1 MLSMTFFNCLC
12 IHQDVINGLHITPY
26 EEIGKGCDNFD
37 VEYFNADYAYTID
50 GGDASDIEYENFNA
64 ASAKVTINGL
74 SIHPGSAK
82 NKMLNSILIAMEFQS
97 LLPVNE
103 NPM

>member
-1 MLSMTFFNCLC
+1 ML
-12 IHQDVINGLHITPY
+12 
-26 EEIGKGCDNFD
+26 K
-37 VEYFNADYAYTID
+37 YFNADYAYTID

-103 NPM
+103 NPMYTEGYEGFNHLCDINGDCEKTVM